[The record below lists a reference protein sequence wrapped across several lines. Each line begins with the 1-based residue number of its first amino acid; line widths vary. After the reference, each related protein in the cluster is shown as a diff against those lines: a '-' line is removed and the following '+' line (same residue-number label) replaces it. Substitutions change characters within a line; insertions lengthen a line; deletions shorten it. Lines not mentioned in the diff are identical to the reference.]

1 MPCTANQKALIQS
14 AFFSL
19 PASLDRDVHRALE
32 AFRESERDHRNSGRR
47 VLGTAARNPKGFSVD
62 TAAMLQLVQWL
73 ARYVKRQELP
83 GIGALLD
90 QRYDVLLAAAI
101 VAKNATQLRQW
112 YADQKATVD
121 EVLGLDYAELMS

>member
-1 MPCTANQKALIQS
+1 MPCTAAQKAMIQS

-47 VLGTAARNPKGFSVD
+47 VLGTAARNPKGFTVD
-62 TAAMLQLVQWL
+62 TAATLQCVQWIG
-73 ARYVKRQELP
+73 RYLQKQELP

-90 QRYDVLLAAAI
+90 TRFDVLLAAAI
-101 VAKNATQLRQW
+101 VAKNATELLQW
-112 YADQKATVD
+112 YGEQKATVD